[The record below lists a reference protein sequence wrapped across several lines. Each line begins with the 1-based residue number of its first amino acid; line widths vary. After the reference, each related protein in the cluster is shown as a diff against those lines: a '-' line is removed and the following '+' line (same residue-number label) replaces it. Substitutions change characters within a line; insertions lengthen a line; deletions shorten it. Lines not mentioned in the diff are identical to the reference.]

1 MILSASIQMF
11 RKTGRYGLFLVVATI
26 FLVGLFPA
34 TSVAQNQISNS
45 LDPRV
50 LYQRMLDSR
59 RIYDY
64 EGILTFE
71 QAGQMQSFEVSST
84 QQGAGLDQKLNQL
97 DGPQLQHFMRFEADC
112 QPKQGLSV
120 DQFDDYYNFFA
131 IGEVRVA
138 GRIGTEIV
146 LMPVDKYRNGYRFV
160 IDNDSGLM
168 LRSVVTAPDR
178 RVVERTQFVNIKY
191 QPRDVVE
198 TDESEAGAEIET
210 ETSPAE
216 VQIAAEEQSDLS
228 GQSGNL
234 DLAEPVPPSEEIV
247 QQEES
252 TEAAYTET
260 PNTVGCNYL
269 SIENGWIAGWLPA
282 GFELLQSTFQ
292 EEQASLVYGDGI
304 SVVSV
309 FIEPVL
315 ETFLPPSNAQRGAT
329 AIYINYLSTR
339 TETYLVSVVGEVPM
353 ATAERVFSA
362 LRRE

>member
-11 RKTGRYGLFLVVATI
+11 RKTGHYGLFLVMATI
-26 FLVGLFPA
+26 SLVGLFPA

-84 QQGAGLDQKLNQL
+84 QQSAGLDQKLNQL

-138 GRIGTEIV
+138 GRTGTEIV

-178 RVVERTQFVNIKY
+178 RVVERTQFVNIEY
-191 QPRDVVE
+191 QTRDVVE
-198 TDESEAGAEIET
+198 TDESEAGAKI

-216 VQIAAEEQSDLS
+216 DQIAAEEQSDLS
-228 GQSGNL
+228 EQSGNL
-234 DLAEPVPPSEEIV
+234 KLAEPVPESEEIV
-247 QQEES
+247 QQDES
-252 TEAAYTET
+252 TEAVNTEA

-269 SIENGWIAGWLPA
+269 SIENGWVAGWLPA

-292 EEQASLVYGDGI
+292 DEQASLVYGDGI